1 MRSLRQT
8 NPGSFKMEIEDLIIC
23 AIAVGV
29 LASFVIYASINPL
42 PSSHFLVE
50 TVTLGGIFA
59 YMSAQAGIL

>member
-1 MRSLRQT
+1 
-8 NPGSFKMEIEDLIIC
+8 MEIEDLIIC
-23 AIAVGV
+23 TIAVGM

-42 PSSHFLVE
+42 PYSHFLME